1 MKKYLIVNYITNN
14 CLSIISPFS
23 LFVFVY
29 ILNVY
34 EAITKEGAFDSHH
47 YWCSLAASALSI

>member
-1 MKKYLIVNYITNN
+1 MNHITNN

-34 EAITKEGAFDSHH
+34 EAITREKVNQQGYENPEKAR
-47 YWCSLAASALSI
+47 LE